1 MGKNIVI
8 CADGTGQTDDRDNP
22 SNVARL
28 CFLLDVKDREQQIC
42 SYDPGVGTVP
52 GPEVSALISPV
63 DRCGKRTGSVW
74 LPRWVKATAGL
85 AVGYGLKKNVEEMYS
100 YLAENFAD
108 GDRIYLFGFS
118 RGAFSVRVVAGLLSR
133 CGLLLPGNLKYFQ
146 KAFELYEPHY
156 EIYKNEP
163 AKLDK
168 LKREIAA
175 FKAKYARP
183 EQCQVHFLGIWDTVK
198 SYGYLW
204 PKSLPHTRHNQIV
217 NTVRHA
223 LSIDEHRS
231 FFALTTWGWRDLDQE
246 EGCLPQ
252 DEQQQPQDVKEVWFA
267 GDHSDVG
274 GGHKDSAIGLAKIS
288 LKWMVNEAASCGLRV
303 GKGKYCE
310 MFKDLSSGQCKRHD
324 EAKKLIWRVSEHAP
338 RRDLKNCPLPPT
350 REWTWKSTGSRRI
363 GESRRNG
370 DILIH
375 QSAQAFY
382 DDEEMEN
389 LWGGL
394 KIVSI
399 QTAEHV
405 GTESGAQGVRCD

>member
-8 CADGTGQTDDRDNP
+8 CSDGTGQTDDGDNP

-28 CFLLDVKDREQQIC
+28 CSLLDLKDRKQQIC
-42 SYDPGVGTVP
+42 GYDPGVGTVP
-52 GPEVSALISPV
+52 GTEVSALTLPV
-63 DRCGKRTGSVW
+63 DRCGKRTRSVW

-85 AVGYGLKKNVEEMYS
+85 TVGYGLKKNVEEMYS

-118 RGAFSVRVVAGLLSR
+118 RGAFTVRVVAGLLSR
-133 CGLLLPGNLKYFQ
+133 CGLLLPGNLKCFQ

-156 EIYKNEP
+156 EIYKSEP
-163 AKLDK
+163 SKLDE
-168 LKREIAA
+168 LKREVAA

-198 SYGYLW
+198 SYGYFW
-204 PKSLPHTRHNQIV
+204 PKSLPHTRHNQSIR
-217 NTVRHA
+217 TVRHA

-231 FFALTTWGWRDLDQE
+231 FFAPTTWGWRDLDQE

-252 DEQQQPQDVKEVWFA
+252 EEQQAPKDVKEVWFA

-274 GGHKDSAIGLAKIS
+274 GGHNDSAIGLAKIS
-288 LKWMVNEAASCGLRV
+288 LKWMVNEAASCCLRV
-303 GKGKYCE
+303 DEGKYRE
-310 MFKDLSSGQCKRHD
+310 MFKDLGSDQCKRHD
-324 EAKKLIWRVSEHAP
+324 EAKKLIWRASEHVP
-338 RRDLKNCPLPPT
+338 RRNLKNCPLPPT
-350 REWTWKSTGSRRI
+350 REWTWRSTGPRRI

-370 DILIH
+370 GVLIH
-375 QSAQAFY
+375 QSAQTLY
-382 DDEEMEN
+382 DDEERKR

-394 KIVSI
+394 NIAWI
-399 QTAEHV
+399 PTTEHV
-405 GTESGAQGVRCD
+405 GRESGVKCD